1 MLGVH
6 IRTIQMNTYRT
17 SRVTAVTCL
26 TAKGLVEVLIPG
38 TGRIQ
43 IRLIWYQFGIRISL
57 LGAIIQR
64 TVVIMRHVLPRVFNN
79 LIAAQ
84 NEWHG
89 IMFLGSDDER
99 QSPNRVAALC
109 RTISACFRSQRINK
123 LKRSGSVSRDIVI
136 RNTLTARHIPYVMY
150 LTRYFAFVTFP
161 YVMVHIRVL
170 RNTGSIFERHFGIE
184 LTGFIRIG

>member
-26 TAKGLVEVLIPG
+26 TAKGLVEVLISG

-84 NEWHG
+84 H
-89 IMFLGSDDER
+89 IR
-99 QSPNRVAALC
+99 
-109 RTISACFRSQRINK
+109 
-123 LKRSGSVSRDIVI
+123 KRIVI
-136 RNTLTARHIPYVMY
+136 FITNYQRESPDRVTTFGVMARR
-150 LTRYFAFVTFP
+150 TR
-161 YVMVHIRVL
+161 L
-170 RNTGSIFERHFGIE
+170 GQ
-184 LTGFIRIG
+184 